1 MNPLLIGAAVG
12 AGTKVLETVANGFM
26 QQRAAAYNQEM
37 YEKNQ
42 AANYLYQMN
51 AQRNAAANEL
61 EGLRQAGLSP
71 VFADGAQGM
80 SVAAGTQGTAK
91 APETSFDPANLML
104 MAQTRLMKAQ
114 ADKVEAD
121 AKSVELDN
129 ANKEGRNKTLAKNM
143 AQYFTKLSE
152 DTADKDL
159 AKFFKAQADYAAS
172 GDFVAG
178 NYDAYL
184 NWLDVQGKSEDA
196 IARKAD
202 KKLSAWLAELRWNK
216 AKGQTADSS
225 EFVKA
230 LSSLDSRQ
238 SDLLAEQAANL
249 IAQRRNIDKN
259 TELTGAKLIL
269 TNEQIDQVKAATA
282 QLENSNIIE
291 MFEKGDY
298 GKALLAMLLMVFSGT
313 AKNGLP
319 MY

>member
-12 AGTKVLETVANGFM
+12 AGTKALETVANGFM

-51 AQRNAAANEL
+51 AQRNAAANEV

-71 VFADGAQGM
+71 VLADGAQGM
-80 SVAAGTQGTAK
+80 SVASGTQGTAK
-91 APETSFDPANLML
+91 APETSLDPANLML
-104 MAQTRLMKAQ
+104 MAQTKLMKAQ
-114 ADKVEAD
+114 ADKTEAD
-121 AKSVELDN
+121 AESVKIDN
-129 ANKEGRNKTLAKNM
+129 ANKKGKNATLAKNM

-159 AKFFKAQADYAAS
+159 AKFFKDQADFAAS

-178 NYDAYL
+178 NYEAYL
-184 NWLDVQGKSEDA
+184 NWLDVQGKSEEA

-216 AKGQTADSS
+216 AKGQTQDSS

-230 LSSLDSRQ
+230 LASLDSRQ

-249 IAQRRNIDKN
+249 IAQRKN
-259 TELTGAKLIL
+259 VEKDTELTGAKLTL
-269 TNEQIDQVKAATA
+269 TNQQIEQVKAATA
-282 QLENSNIIE
+282 ALENTNIIE
-291 MFEKGDY
+291 MFEKGEY

-319 MY
+319 MN